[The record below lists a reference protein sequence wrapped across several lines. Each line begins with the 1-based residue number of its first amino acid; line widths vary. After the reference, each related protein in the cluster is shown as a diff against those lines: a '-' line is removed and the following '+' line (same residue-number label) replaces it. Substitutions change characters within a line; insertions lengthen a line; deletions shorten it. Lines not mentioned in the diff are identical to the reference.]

1 MPTAADFEHLPVS
14 EKLQLVTELW
24 DQIAR
29 SREPIRLPESAIAEA
44 RRRQDEMLADPS
56 IGITE
61 DEMWRRVDAKS

>member
-61 DEMWRRVDAKS
+61 DEMWRRVDAKR